1 LSPLLETVLHEKIEP
16 IIHAAQETFV
26 IGDPAKIVGA
36 QEKTAANGS
45 RDPALQRW
53 LRPDRLVPIGGRIR
67 EMALEV
73 TRGKTSDLEK
83 ARAVYDYAADNLK
96 YDKSGT
102 GWGRGDIYYAC
113 DIKRGNCTDFHAVFT
128 GFTRAVGIPARF
140 EIGFPLP
147 PDRREGEIAGYHC
160 WAQFYLQGYGWVPL
174 DASEGGK
181 NPDRRSYF
189 FGADD
194 EHRVLFTIGR
204 DIRLSPAQRGEPLN
218 FFVYP
223 YVEVDGRA
231 FEKVQKKFYFRD
243 VKPTVE

>member
-1 LSPLLETVLHEKIEP
+1 
-16 IIHAAQETFV
+16 
-26 IGDPAKIVGA
+26 
-36 QEKTAANGS
+36 
-45 RDPALQRW
+45 
-53 LRPDRLVPIGGRIR
+53 
-67 EMALEV
+67 MALEV
-73 TRGKTSDLEK
+73 TRGKTSDLDK

-160 WAQFYLQGYGWVPL
+160 WAEFYLQGYGWVPL

-189 FGADD
+189 FGAHD

-204 DIRLSPAQRGEPLN
+204 DIRLSPAQKGEPLN

-243 VKPTVE
+243 VKPTGE